1 MVLDEATSNVD
12 TNSERLMQQS
22 LRSVM
27 AGRTSFIIAHRLS
40 TVTNADRIVALEH
53 GRIVEMGSHREL
65 LEKKGLYYD
74 MYGALSAQG
83 LDQQGI

>member
-1 MVLDEATSNVD
+1 
-12 TNSERLMQQS
+12 
-22 LRSVM
+22 M

-65 LEKKGLYYD
+65 LDKKGLYYD
-74 MYGALSAQG
+74 MYGALSAQN
-83 LDQQGI
+83 LDQPGI